1 MLYYW
6 DIVGTFFFCLSGA
19 LAGRQ
24 KGMDWWGVFV
34 LALVTGTGGGTLRSV
49 MIGDVPPPVFRDPI
63 YVILAGAAT
72 PCATLFTAWWQRF
85 NREVSVMDAIGLGVF
100 VCIGT
105 QIASAHGL
113 AWWAAAGM
121 GVVTAT
127 FGGVIRDVLRA
138 EIPLVF
144 RSEIYATAALAGGL
158 LMLGLEAIGL
168 DS

>member
-72 PCATLFTAWWQRF
+72 P
-85 NREVSVMDAIGLGVF
+85 
-100 VCIGT
+100 
-105 QIASAHGL
+105 
-113 AWWAAAGM
+113 
-121 GVVTAT
+121 
-127 FGGVIRDVLRA
+127 
-138 EIPLVF
+138 
-144 RSEIYATAALAGGL
+144 
-158 LMLGLEAIGL
+158 
-168 DS
+168 